1 MPQDIEQAFEKAN
14 VSLFPSVRRDLK
26 TDCSCP
32 DPANPCKHIAAT
44 HYILGERFDEDPF
57 LIFRLRG
64 RSQEQVIQDLRKR
77 RAGSDETVEEESEE
91 AEVVIPLEEQIENFW
106 DVRAPLEGF
115 SLSIHPPAIEMP
127 LLKRLGE
134 ANFVPEPGI
143 QSWLHA
149 AYQAVSRKAIQT
161 AFKDT
166 NE

>member
-1 MPQDIEQAFEKAN
+1 MARSFGLCSSRL
-14 VSLFPSVRRDLK
+14 SLVVLS
-26 TDCSCP
+26 S
-32 DPANPCKHIAAT
+32 PCKHIAAT
-44 HYILGERFDEDPF
+44 HYVLGERFDEDPF

-64 RSQEQVIQDLRKR
+64 RTQEQVMQELRKH
-77 RAGSDETVEEESEE
+77 RAGDEIVEEEAEE

-115 SLSIHPPAIEMP
+115 SVSIRPPAIEMP

-143 QSWLHA
+143 QSWLSA
-149 AYQAVSRKAIQT
+149 AYQTASQKAIQA

-166 NE
+166 GEEA